1 MVSVRIEC
9 GSVLAGRYRID
20 ERLGSGGMG
29 SVWSGWD
36 LCLQRRVAVK
46 HAVASPASGGGTGQA
61 RRRLRREAAALAAL
75 TEPGIACLYDLI
87 EADEDVCLVMELV
100 EGQSLAARLDRG
112 ARLSVGEALE
122 IVEQC
127 ARALEAAHRR
137 GIVHRDVKPSNIM
150 VGEGGV
156 KIVDFGIAAHVD
168 PDPLHADTTQTM
180 MSAVVGTA
188 AYFAPERAEGG
199 PAGPAADFYALG
211 VVLYQMLAGHQPY
224 QASSTLGMLFAHVS
238 ATPAPLPPDVPAP
251 VADLCMRLLDKR
263 PQERPARA
271 AQIAAVRH
279 EMDARSSTSGGP
291 LAARLRPL
299 ARSAILSGSAA
310 AVLATAAWVLLA
322 VQGESG
328 AAASSPTAPALG
340 SQVLVNPSPSAV
352 PGSAAPVRASSA
364 PATPPPRS
372 VQLEVPGP
380 GETHGPNGRG
390 RRGGEGEGPG
400 PRLPDLGHGSHGPGP
415 GHGPQGPAP
424 EHGPQGPVHGHGR

>member
-1 MVSVRIEC
+1 
-9 GSVLAGRYRID
+9 
-20 ERLGSGGMG
+20 MG

-36 LCLQRRVAVK
+36 LRLQRRVAVK
-46 HAVASPASGGGTGQA
+46 HAVASPASGGSTGQA

-75 TEPGIACLYDLI
+75 TEPGIAHLYDLI

-112 ARLSVGEALE
+112 VRLPVREALE
-122 IVEQC
+122 VVEQC
-127 ARALEAAHRR
+127 ARALEAAHRT

-180 MSAVVGTA
+180 MSVMVGTA

-211 VVLYQMLAGHQPY
+211 VVLYQMLAGRLPY
-224 QASSTLGMLFAHVS
+224 QASSTLAMLFAHVS
-238 ATPAPLPPDVPAP
+238 ATPVPLPPDVPAP

-263 PQERPARA
+263 PRERPTRA
-271 AQIAAVRH
+271 AEIAAVRH
-279 EMDARSSTSGGP
+279 AMDARSSTPGGP
-291 LAARLRPL
+291 IAVRQRPL

-328 AAASSPTAPALG
+328 AAASSPTTAPALG
-340 SQVLVNPSPSAV
+340 SQVLVNPSPSALS
-352 PGSAAPVRASSA
+352 GSTAPVRASSS
-364 PATPPPRS
+364 PTTPPPPNVR
-372 VQLEVPGP
+372 VKVPGP
-380 GETHGPNGRG
+380 GRTHDPNGRG
-390 RRGGEGEGPG
+390 GGEGQDQGRRAPG
-400 PRLPDLGHGSHGPGP
+400 LGHGPQGPGFWHGPQGPGP
-415 GHGPQGPAP
+415 GHG
-424 EHGPQGPVHGHGR
+424 R